1 MFSELENTSLLGWS
15 GLSTK
20 QLVGAVKGGLQVM
33 KQHTH
38 VVAIRNGMVDG
49 HRQGKLALPLV
60 VKRKLAGLKDGEK
73 SLQRRKWQGV

>member
-1 MFSELENTSLLGWS
+1 
-15 GLSTK
+15 
-20 QLVGAVKGGLQVM
+20 M